1 VPSKQIGLADLEHGD
16 STMSS
21 SKHVRQQVASLASGE
36 CRWIGRE
43 DVHVYCR
50 RPFVE
55 CLMPS
60 GRMGWQPGP
69 ATYSVVC
76 PSVGLKHRTWV
87 PACQATDTVSRIL
100 QGFAVTV
107 SAA

>member
-1 VPSKQIGLADLEHGD
+1 MLADLEQKD
-16 STMSS
+16 TAMSS
-21 SKHVRQQVASLASGE
+21 SKHVRQQIASLASGE

-50 RPFVE
+50 RPFVQ

-76 PSVGLKHRTWV
+76 PSAGLKHGTWV
-87 PACQATDTVSRIL
+87 PVCEATDTVSRIL

>member
-1 VPSKQIGLADLEHGD
+1 MPSKQIGLADLEHGD
-16 STMSS
+16 KTVSS
-21 SKHVRQQVASLASGE
+21 IKHLRQQIASMASGE

-76 PSVGLKHRTWV
+76 PSAGLKHGTWV
-87 PACQATDTVSRIL
+87 PACEATDTIGRIL
-100 QGFAVTV
+100 HGFTVTV
-107 SAA
+107 CAA

>member
-1 VPSKQIGLADLEHGD
+1 MDATD
-16 STMSS
+16 SIS
-21 SKHVRQQVASLASGE
+21 RQVARLASGE

-55 CLMPS
+55 CLMPT

-76 PSVGLKHRTWV
+76 PRAGLKHGTWV
-87 PACQATDTVSRIL
+87 VAADAVRTVSSLVGR
-100 QGFAVTV
+100 
-107 SAA
+107 

>member
-16 STMSS
+16 KTVSS
-21 SKHVRQQVASLASGE
+21 IKHLRQQIASMASGE

-76 PSVGLKHRTWV
+76 PSAGLKHGTWV
-87 PACQATDTVSRIL
+87 QACEATDTIVRIL
-100 QGFAVTV
+100 HGFTVTV
-107 SAA
+107 CAA

>member
-1 VPSKQIGLADLEHGD
+1 MRLADIEKQD
-16 STMSS
+16 KAMSS
-21 SKHVRQQVASLASGE
+21 SKHVRQQIASLASGE

-76 PSVGLKHRTWV
+76 PSAGLKHGTWV
-87 PACQATDTVSRIL
+87 TADNAGSTVIGIL
-100 QGFAVTV
+100 NGFAVTV
-107 SAA
+107 TAA

>member
-1 VPSKQIGLADLEHGD
+1 MRLADIEKQD
-16 STMSS
+16 KAMSS
-21 SKHVRQQVASLASGE
+21 SKHVRQQIASLASGE

-76 PSVGLKHRTWV
+76 PSAGLKHGTWV
-87 PACQATDTVSRIL
+87 AADNAASTVIGIL
-100 QGFAVTV
+100 NGFAVTV
-107 SAA
+107 TAA